1 MVLTC
6 GYALAYPPI
15 PPGVMM
21 AAEAVTVRCPSCS
34 RSWKVPRR
42 DDGTVPKTA
51 RCAQYR
57 GGCGRTVKVPRG
69 TGRRA
74 GAAESPAVLAAAE
87 WDPPS
92 APRDERETAEPCPRC
107 GGPLTASPRCTA
119 RVCPQCNRLTMP
131 AGVAAPYERGTGST
145 REARSQR
152 ERDLEALEL
161 ARRKGIMRGQLDAIA
176 ADDRLTPESLAA
188 VEWFAEQVKAA
199 TTAQRLD
206 ELADLYAVQKIRR
219 RGLFQARPP
228 AITAG
233 YAEDDDGQGDE
244 GEWDDEDEGHGPPPA
259 VALATPVSIAEQQ
272 HRAQPQRATWAE
284 AISLRGWRV
293 SQTIGGCQVIE
304 GSQLCGAETGHSIG
318 SGTWAC
324 SPHRYAL
331 GAALAAINEE
341 RGIT

>member
-1 MVLTC
+1 
-6 GYALAYPPI
+6 
-15 PPGVMM
+15 
-21 AAEAVTVRCPSCS
+21 VRCPSCS

-69 TGRRA
+69 VRA
-74 GAAESPAVLAAAE
+74 SGPGAVALAPA

-92 APRDERETAEPCPRC
+92 PPRTNRRTAEDCPGC
-107 GGPLTASPRCTA
+107 GTPGLIASPRGTLRICD
-119 RVCPQCNRLTMP
+119 QCKTLAMP
-131 AGVAAPYERGTGST
+131 AAVAAPYERGAGST

-152 ERDLEALEL
+152 ERDLEALQL
-161 ARRKGIMRGQLDAIA
+161 ASRKGAMRSQLDAIA
-176 ADDRLTPESLAA
+176 DDDRLTPDSRAV